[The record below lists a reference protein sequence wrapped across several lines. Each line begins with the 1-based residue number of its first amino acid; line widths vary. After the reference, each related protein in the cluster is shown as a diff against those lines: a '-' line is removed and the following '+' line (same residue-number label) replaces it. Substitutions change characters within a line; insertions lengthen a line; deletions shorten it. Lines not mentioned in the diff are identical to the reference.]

1 MFIKRIKT
9 EPEPRSYFEFFE
21 YFFLQIKIMLSL
33 VLFCA
38 FEPSFL
44 ANSPLLSAKRKF
56 KIIKKI
62 TKSHNMKKFKT
73 AS

>member
-21 YFFLQIKIMLSL
+21 YFLQIKIMLSL

-56 KIIKKI
+56 KIIKKT
-62 TKSHNMKKFKT
+62 TKSHSMKKYKT